1 MTRQLVLRPEVE
13 KETDEAASYYE
24 SQADAT
30 HQRFGKALNGVF
42 DALLASPRIYAKR
55 FEDVRRVNVS
65 GFPYALWFEIVSGT
79 DAVTGQTVELVVLL
93 HLFHQRRNITAR
105 NFG

>member
-1 MTRQLVLRPEVE
+1 MTRQLVLRPEAE
-13 KETDEAASYYE
+13 EEIAETASFYE
-24 SQADAT
+24 SQSDAA
-30 HQRFGKALNGVF
+30 HQRFGRLLNGVF
-42 DALLASPRIYAKR
+42 DTLLASPRIYAKR